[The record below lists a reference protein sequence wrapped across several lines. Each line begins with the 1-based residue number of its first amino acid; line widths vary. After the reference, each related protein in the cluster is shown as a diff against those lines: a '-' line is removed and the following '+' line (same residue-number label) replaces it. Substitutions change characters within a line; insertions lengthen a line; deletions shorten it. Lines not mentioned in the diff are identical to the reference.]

1 MNMMISYQE
10 LVRTFPSE
18 RAVIANELLQYIEN
32 NELGKGY
39 FAQSL
44 SDKILNN
51 KVKFETPEYIKNAI
65 LWVCQDGEA

>member
-1 MNMMISYQE
+1 M
-10 LVRTFPSE
+10 
-18 RAVIANELLQYIEN
+18 IANELLEYIEN

-51 KVKFETPEYIKNAI
+51 KIKFETPDYIKNAI
-65 LWVCQDGEA
+65 LWVCQDGEV

>member
-1 MNMMISYQE
+1 MDVNDDWSKKKS
-10 LVRTFPSE
+10 SE

-44 SDKILNN
+44 SDKILSN
-51 KVKFETPEYIKNAI
+51 KIKFETPEYIKNAI
-65 LWVCQDGEA
+65 LWVCQDGEV